1 MEVTVAQAGNDSGA
15 KAGGPA
21 YVWDLPTRLFHWG
34 FVGAVATS
42 LWTSEFGPM
51 EIHLIS
57 GHVVLGLLIF
67 RIVWGVMG
75 GRHARFSSFVTGPAK
90 VIEYA
95 KKLKSEGA
103 KPHVGHNPMG
113 GWSVVAMLL
122 VLLIQTVTG
131 LFSNDDILTEG
142 PLAGTVSKST
152 SDFLTYIHHLTS
164 NAVYALIGLHLL
176 AVVFYTVKGNAIIAA
191 MINGRSNDI
200 DAGAPGVPSEN
211 EVEGKLTTAIM
222 IAAVAAGIA
231 YAVMKA

>member
-1 MEVTVAQAGNDSGA
+1 MAQAGKKGGA
-15 KAGGPA
+15 TAGRPA

-51 EIHLIS
+51 NIHLIS

-75 GRHARFSSFVTGPAK
+75 GRHARFSNFVKGPAK

-95 KKLKSEGA
+95 KKLKSDGA
-103 KPHVGHNPMG
+103 KPHLGHNPMG
-113 GWSVVAMLL
+113 GWSVLAILL
-122 VLLIQTVTG
+122 VLAVQTVTG

-142 PLAGTVSKST
+142 PLAGEVSKST

-176 AVVFYTVKGNAIIAA
+176 AVAFYTIKGNAIIAA

-200 DAGAPGVPSEN
+200 DAGEPGVPPES
-211 EVEGKLTTAIM
+211 EVEGKLTTAITL
-222 IAAVAAGIA
+222 AAVAAGIA
-231 YAVMKA
+231 YAVMNY